1 MCREEGTIVTR
12 DIRENKMKTKPDMTS
27 IKCLQKERRHSKEGL
42 FGYCSAIT
50 DRRAVILVSLVLNQA
65 VPGEMSLRTP
75 KRKESSEEAA
85 ERQEIVMVSDA
96 R

>member
-1 MCREEGTIVTR
+1 M
-12 DIRENKMKTKPDMTS
+12 
-27 IKCLQKERRHSKEGL
+27 
-42 FGYCSAIT
+42 
-50 DRRAVILVSLVLNQA
+50 ILVSLVLNQA